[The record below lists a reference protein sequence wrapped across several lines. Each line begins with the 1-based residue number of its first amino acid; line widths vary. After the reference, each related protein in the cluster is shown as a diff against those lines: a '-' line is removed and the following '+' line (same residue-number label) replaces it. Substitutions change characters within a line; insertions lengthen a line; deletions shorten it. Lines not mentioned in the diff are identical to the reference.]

1 MTFGRWLLLWF
12 VVLKTSMPY
21 ATASCSQ
28 PNVLHSQKNRK
39 RMYQGKRSHVY
50 RDIFQHTSPG
60 GGNSS
65 LWLCSVGSIQPC
77 LHSFWVVGDFWVLG
91 VWWLVFSNAWH
102 YFQLCDS
109 AQAAAALFDI
119 LVWNKQPAA
128 HWLSLISKSC
138 LYPSLFLPPSCILP
152 FFLVIALIGLVCYP
166 AAPHGCQRK
175 VVQHSADRTYCTMR
189 SQTHTI
195 KKFKPIVCN
204 SCKRLLSL
212 SFQWLLYVTQ
222 REKLLI

>member
-1 MTFGRWLLLWF
+1 MCYTHRKTENACIKEKEVTFIEIYFSTRPLEEEIQACDYAVWVVFSLVCTAFELWVTFGSWESGDSSF
-12 VVLKTSMPY
+12 PTP
-21 ATASCSQ
+21 
-28 PNVLHSQKNRK
+28 
-39 RMYQGKRSHVY
+39 
-50 RDIFQHTSPG
+50 DI
-60 GGNSS
+60 
-65 LWLCSVGSIQPC
+65 I
-77 LHSFWVVGDFWVLG
+77 
-91 VWWLVFSNAWH
+91 
-102 YFQLCDS
+102 QLCDS